1 MIIDSG
7 AAFTFEFPVPSTES
21 VTETTAVETSTT
33 ENPPANEP
41 ADPYKGGNSTFM
53 TCAAELIHLLADPRD
68 WTNLKRCAGYEHHI
82 VLDHLR
88 DLDRHMVE
96 IHRAILR
103 IPPKDRRVGSQTR
116 VTLINLRL
124 FLWEEFQEK
133 CEGFVY
139 KALHKAIVPAL
150 IDLRD
155 LSACNDWTGREE
167 YAWIT
172 YTPPYEN
179 SPYHSPASRL
189 KTCYNCKRDGHV
201 IRECGFEKERRRAHH
216 RNRYQRSK
224 AAHDYART
232 TQEAISRRS
241 AGIKIPLKFRQADR
255 GKKVRFDETPAGN
268 NSWDDSLIPDW
279 STPGPDASSWD

>member
-41 ADPYKGGNSTFM
+41 TDPYKGGNSTFM

-68 WTNLKRCAGYEHHI
+68 WINLKRCAGYAHHI
-82 VLDHLR
+82 VLDRLR

-103 IPPKDRRVGSQTR
+103 IPPQDWRVGSQTR

-155 LSACNDWTGREE
+155 LSARNDCVEKVDELSSRTMM
-167 YAWIT
+167 YSDVNT
-172 YTPPYEN
+172 QLKYN
-179 SPYHSPASRL
+179 SSHL
-189 KTCYNCKRDGHV
+189 
-201 IRECGFEKERRRAHH
+201 
-216 RNRYQRSK
+216 
-224 AAHDYART
+224 
-232 TQEAISRRS
+232 
-241 AGIKIPLKFRQADR
+241 
-255 GKKVRFDETPAGN
+255 
-268 NSWDDSLIPDW
+268 
-279 STPGPDASSWD
+279 